1 MSRPSKEGPLKGVR
15 IIDLSRLLPG
25 PLATQMLADMGA
37 DVIKLE
43 DPKALDYARNMA
55 PHYNG
60 IGMTYLAL
68 NRSKESIAIDLGSE
82 KGKKIYWDLV
92 KTADIVIDSFRPGVL
107 EKLGIDY
114 KTATQHKSDIIY
126 VSVSGYGHQNKLAQ
140 KAGHDINYLG
150 HAGVLATNGTPDK
163 IIQTGVQ
170 IADIAGGSYPAVM
183 ACLSALISRMNTGKG
198 QFVDVAMVDCSLP
211 LMSFYMAEVL
221 NGGKSY
227 GRQEHA
233 LAGSIPNYNI
243 YQCKDGKWVS
253 LGSLEPKFWM
263 GFCQL
268 VGKADWM
275 NKIFN
280 ATLKPEVEA
289 LFLTKTRDEWVEF
302 AQNADICLTAIL
314 EMNELE
320 SDEYLQKRN
329 MFVEHEHPVYGKYK
343 GVNQPIKFT
352 STPSSAGWAPP
363 LMGEDNEDILKS
375 LGYSDEEIQALSDSK
390 VIVKGNS

>member
-1 MSRPSKEGPLKGVR
+1 MSRPSKEGPLKGVK

-114 KTATQHKSDIIY
+114 TTATQHKADIIY
-126 VSVSGYGHQNKLAQ
+126 VSVSGYGHQNILAQ

-183 ACLSALISRMNTGKG
+183 ACLSAL
-198 QFVDVAMVDCSLP
+198 F
-211 LMSFYMAEVL
+211 
-221 NGGKSY
+221 
-227 GRQEHA
+227 QE
-233 LAGSIPNYNI
+233 
-243 YQCKDGKWVS
+243 
-253 LGSLEPKFWM
+253 
-263 GFCQL
+263 
-268 VGKADWM
+268 
-275 NKIFN
+275 
-280 ATLKPEVEA
+280 
-289 LFLTKTRDEWVEF
+289 
-302 AQNADICLTAIL
+302 
-314 EMNELE
+314 
-320 SDEYLQKRN
+320 
-329 MFVEHEHPVYGKYK
+329 
-343 GVNQPIKFT
+343 
-352 STPSSAGWAPP
+352 
-363 LMGEDNEDILKS
+363 
-375 LGYSDEEIQALSDSK
+375 
-390 VIVKGNS
+390 

>member
-1 MSRPSKEGPLKGVR
+1 MSRPFKEGPLKGVK

-37 DVIKLE
+37 DVIKVE
-43 DPKALDYARNMA
+43 DPKALDYARNIA
-55 PHYNG
+55 PHHNG
-60 IGMTYLAL
+60 IGLTYLAL
-68 NRSKESIAIDLGSE
+68 NRSKESLAINLGSE
-82 KGKKIYWDLV
+82 EGKKIFWDLV

-107 EKLGIDY
+107 EKIGIDY
-114 KTATQHKSDIIY
+114 KTATQHKADIIY

-198 QFVDVAMVDCSLP
+198 QFVDVAMVDCSMP

-221 NGGKSY
+221 NSGNTYK
-227 GRQEHA
+227 RQEHA

-243 YQCKDGKWVS
+243 YQCKDGKWIA

-268 VGKADWM
+268 VGKNEWM

-280 ATLKPEVEA
+280 ASIKSEVEE
-289 LFLTKTRDEWVEF
+289 LFRTKTRDEWVDF

-314 EMNELE
+314 EMDELE
-320 SDEYLQKRN
+320 SDDYLQKRN
-329 MFVEHEHPVYGKYK
+329 MFVEHEHPVYGSYK
-343 GVNQPIKFT
+343 GINQPIKFT
-352 STPSSAGWAPP
+352 GAPSSQGWAPP
-363 LMGEDNEDILKS
+363 LLGEDNEDILKS
-375 LGYSDEEIQALSDSK
+375 LGYSDEEIQQLSTSN
-390 VIVKGNS
+390 VIIKGNS